1 MLTFFKY
8 QLQNQDLKPEAQL
21 PMISK
26 KSDGYLC
33 LAHFCICAFFLS
45 FAHDLCK
52 PEGNVSYQKVCCT
65 KLVVKMK

>member
-21 PMISK
+21 PMISQ

-33 LAHFCICAFFLS
+33 LAHFCICAFFSLLLMTGANQKAIYHIRK
-45 FAHDLCK
+45 FAVQ
-52 PEGNVSYQKVCCT
+52 N
-65 KLVVKMK
+65 